1 MRYPLLLASCAA
13 FLVGCVLV
21 GRHEVKMR
29 VVDETG
35 APVAGAAVEVLF
47 VNSSGSD
54 VREGRSGSDGTYA
67 ASGKG
72 SNSVMLRAEKV
83 GYYPAQV
90 EGLSKDRNHDVE
102 VVLPRILNPSPLFVW
117 DSERVSDVKFPMQ
130 GEWIGFDFEAAD
142 WVAPHGKG
150 KTTDILFRFR
160 NEFKGWGDGVRFPKD
175 MEKAVKFSKEMYA
188 AARMEWSMDLFR
200 RDHGKWD
207 GVMEISF
214 PGEKEGIVET
224 PRFLAYSHM
233 KMPHLAPIDGYLPTW
248 RYENKS
254 YKAWSARKNA
264 GFFLRTRVL
273 LDKQGNIVSANYAK
287 VMGDFFLNAK
297 HGCVSFAYYFNPT
310 PNDRNLEFDLKKN
323 LFPKDKAGTN
333 VLHP

>member
-35 APVAGAAVEVLF
+35 VPVPGAAVEVLF

-67 ASGKG
+67 ASGRG

-90 EGLSKDRNHDVE
+90 EGLSKDGNHDVE
-102 VVLPRILNPSPLFVW
+102 VVLPRILNPVPLYAMRLV
-117 DSERVSDVKFPMQ
+117 VLKFPMQ
-130 GEWIGFDFEAAD
+130 GAWLGFDFEAAD

-150 KTTDILFRFR
+150 KSADILLRFR
-160 NEFKGWGDGVRFPKD
+160 NEFKGWDQSIEGHEGFDR
-175 MEKAVKFSKEMYA
+175 EVKFSKEMYQ
-188 AARMEWSMDLFR
+188 AARMEWTMDKFR
-200 RDHGKWD
+200 VDYGKWD

-214 PGEKEGIVET
+214 PGEKEGLVEAT
-224 PRFLAYSHM
+224 KFLSYSRF
-233 KMPHLAPIDGYLPTW
+233 KMPHSAPLEGYVPSW
-248 RYENKS
+248 RYENRS
-254 YKAWSARKNA
+254 YRSWSAREDK
-264 GFFLRTRVL
+264 GFFLRTRVK
-273 LDKQGNIVSANYAK
+273 LDKQGNIISANYAK
-287 VMGDFFLNAK
+287 VRGDFRLDAK
-297 HGCVSFAYYFNPT
+297 HSCVGFSYYFNPNT
-310 PNDRNLEFDLKKN
+310 NDRNLEFDLKKN
-323 LFPKDKAGTN
+323 LFPAELTGAD
-333 VLHP
+333 VRLP